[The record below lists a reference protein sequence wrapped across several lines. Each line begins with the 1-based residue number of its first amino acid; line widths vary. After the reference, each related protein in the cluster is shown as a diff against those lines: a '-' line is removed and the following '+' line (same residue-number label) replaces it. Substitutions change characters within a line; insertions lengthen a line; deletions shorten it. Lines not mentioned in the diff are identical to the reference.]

1 MQFIRG
7 LGPLELIIILV
18 IVMMVFGVGKLP
30 QVGSSLGKAIREF
43 RKSQN
48 GEEEEST
55 ETDTVNATNSSVEEK
70 EVPQKTIT

>member
-1 MQFIRG
+1 MNIIRG

-30 QVGSSLGKAIREF
+30 QVGSAMGKAIREF
-43 RKSQN
+43 RKSQS
-48 GEEEEST
+48 GEEEEAKETT
-55 ETDTVNATNSSVEEK
+55 EKSSEEEK

>member
-1 MQFIRG
+1 MNFIRG

-30 QVGSSLGKAIREF
+30 QVGSAMGKAIREF
-43 RKSQN
+43 RKSQS
-48 GEEEEST
+48 GEEEEAKDPA
-55 ETDTVNATNSSVEEK
+55 EKSSEEEK